1 MIAVMGLVL
10 LALAALP
17 AALAVANLRLLYA
30 THPHPPRPG
39 TVVSILIPARNEAMN
54 IGPALEAALASTG
67 VPVEVLVMDDGSIDG
82 TAAVAESFSARD
94 DRVSVLFAPPLAE
107 GWTGKIHACHHLSLA
122 ARGTH
127 FLFVDADVRL
137 APDAASRL
145 AGRAQAC
152 GARLVSAVPRQIM
165 VSPGEMLTVPM
176 INLVLLGYLPMSLMR
191 VSGDPGLG
199 AACGQM
205 MLVEA
210 ESYREAGGHGAIR
223 GLLHD
228 GLQLARVFRRNGHR
242 TDLVFGHDLA
252 ACRMYAGL
260 REAWTGFAKNAH
272 EGMATPIA
280 LPVWTALLAGG
291 HVLPFVILPF
301 APTAPVALATLLS
314 LATRAIITLST
325 REPLLTVAC
334 HPVTVATA
342 LLIQWSTLLR
352 MRTGRLARWKGRLYP
367 VG

>member
-1 MIAVMGLVL
+1 
-10 LALAALP
+10 
-17 AALAVANLRLLYA
+17 
-30 THPHPPRPG
+30 
-39 TVVSILIPARNEAMN
+39 
-54 IGPALEAALASTG
+54 
-67 VPVEVLVMDDGSIDG
+67 
-82 TAAVAESFSARD
+82 
-94 DRVSVLFAPPLAE
+94 
-107 GWTGKIHACHHLSLA
+107 
-122 ARGTH
+122 
-127 FLFVDADVRL
+127 
-137 APDAASRL
+137 
-145 AGRAQAC
+145 
-152 GARLVSAVPRQIM
+152 
-165 VSPGEMLTVPM
+165 
-176 INLVLLGYLPMSLMR
+176 MSLMR

-342 LLIQWSTLLR
+342 LLIQWSALLR
-352 MRTGRLARWKGRLYP
+352 MRTGRLAGWKGRLYP